1 MAFVTVS
8 ASRNPVIDGLL
19 YGTKWTDQTVSYSF
33 PDTADELT
41 DYSEPLDP
49 LNFRSLDAS
58 ERLLVQTV
66 LASWS
71 SVADIRF
78 TEAPNAGARYGSII
92 TTTCPT
98 LLREALAG
106 PQGPL
111 KPGTSSWALSWTMPM
126 ETMAVGRP
134 LRSFTNSAMRWA

>member
-19 YGTKWTDQTVSYSF
+19 YGTKWTDQTVSYSL

-78 TEAPNAGARYGSII
+78 TEAPNAGGKIRLYHYDDMSNLTARSLGWPSGAAEAGDVQLGA
-92 TTTCPT
+92 
-98 LLREALAG
+98 LLDDANG
-106 PQGPL
+106 
-111 KPGTSSWALSWTMPM
+111 
-126 ETMAVGRP
+126 
-134 LRSFTNSAMRWA
+134 N